1 MLTEQLRGGGP
12 PVWGRGAGGADRW
25 IKTACVLLRRLAR
38 SLRPAASGA
47 NNTAARRELYVG
59 GAYWDGD
66 TGLKHYGA
74 SGLPLSADM
83 ALPGT
88 AACLRCLA
96 RALSFQFGPE
106 LNWGLALH
114 SMYEHSM
121 ASV

>member
-1 MLTEQLRGGGP
+1 MEKGGG
-12 PVWGRGAGGADRW
+12 GKADRW
-25 IKTACVLLRRLAR
+25 IKTACVFLRRLAR

-74 SGLPLSADM
+74 SGLPLSRQIWPC
-83 ALPGT
+83 LT
-88 AACLRCLA
+88 QQLACGVWREHFL
-96 RALSFQFGPE
+96 FQSGPE

-121 ASV
+121 GSV